1 MHWRVHGAK
10 VLDVMSMVEKQSAG
24 LLQRYGV
31 SSEAGAFDRSMTP
44 DEAMERLERRV
55 GPEGRKLFAA
65 L

>member
-1 MHWRVHGAK
+1 MIGDR
-10 VLDVMSMVEKQSAG
+10 
-24 LLQRYGV
+24 RYGV

>member
-1 MHWRVHGAK
+1 MISDAVPLRK
-10 VLDVMSMVEKQSAG
+10 KTQ
-24 LLQRYGV
+24 
-31 SSEAGAFDRSMTP
+31 AGAFGRSMTP

>member
-1 MHWRVHGAK
+1 
-10 VLDVMSMVEKQSAG
+10 MSMVEKQSAG